1 MLEAM
6 NDLKNEMKEVVN
18 PLNVGK
24 KIASP
29 WQDFWNFEV
38 VTTSAGDQVTVGTI
52 VVALVCLV
60 LGIAIA
66 KWLSKRVTQRIFRRF
81 QMTPSSQHLWSSV
94 SFYTLSLFVTLVVLK
109 IAHVPLTIFTLI
121 GGALALGVGFGSQN
135 LVNNFMSGLMFLF
148 EAPVKVGEF
157 IEIDNFFGR
166 VMDVGMR
173 ATQIE
178 IGMSRKVIIPNSFL
192 LEKAV
197 VNWGKPGSPLYVS
210 ALVNVHFD
218 TNLKM
223 LETLLRENIKDIP
236 QSVEDLPLL
245 LQLRGFDDSS
255 LRLEIKYPIRF
266 YSPADRE
273 VLASC
278 LRMKIEELFKR
289 EKISMPT
296 AQWIVQRGTSP
307 AQE

>member
-1 MLEAM
+1 M

-52 VVALVCLV
+52 VIALVCLV
-60 LGIAIA
+60 LGIVIA
-66 KWLSKRVTQRIFRRF
+66 KWLSKRLTQRIFRRF

-94 SFYTLSLFVTLVVLK
+94 SFYVFSLFVTLLVLK

-157 IEIDNFFGR
+157 IEIDGFFGR
-166 VMDVGMR
+166 VTDVGMR

-178 IGMSRKVIIPNSFL
+178 VGMSRKVIVPNSFL

-210 ALVNVHFD
+210 AIVGVQHG

-223 LETLLRENIKDIP
+223 LESLLRENITDMP

-245 LQLRGFDDSS
+245 LQLKNFTDSS
-255 LRLEIKYPIRF
+255 LQLEIKYPVRI

-273 VLASC
+273 VLASQ
-278 LRMKIEELFKR
+278 LRMKIDELFKR
-289 EKISMPT
+289 EKILMPLP
-296 AQWIVQRGTSP
+296 QWTIQPVATPVQG
-307 AQE
+307 

>member
-18 PLNVGK
+18 PLTVGK

-38 VTTSAGDQVTVGTI
+38 VTTAAGDRVTVGTI

-60 LGIAIA
+60 VGIAIA
-66 KWLSKRVTQRIFRRF
+66 KWLSKRVTQRVFRRF

-94 SFYTLSLFVTLVVLK
+94 SFYILSLFVSLLVLK

-135 LVNNFMSGLMFLF
+135 LVNNFMSGVMFLF

-157 IEIDNFFGR
+157 IEIEGYFGR
-166 VMDVGMR
+166 VTDVGMR
-173 ATQIE
+173 ATHIE
-178 IGMSRKVIIPNSFL
+178 VGMSRKVIVPNSFL

-197 VNWGKPGSPLYVS
+197 VNWGKPGSPLYVV
-210 ALVNVHFD
+210 ALIGVQYG
-218 TNLKM
+218 TNLKN
-223 LETLLRENIKDIP
+223 LENLLRENIKDIP

-245 LQLRGFDDSS
+245 LLLRGFTDSS
-255 LRLEIKYPIRF
+255 IQLEIKFPVRI
-266 YSPADRE
+266 YSPADR
-273 VLASC
+273 VMLASH
-278 LRMKIEELFKR
+278 LRIKIDELFRR
-289 EKISMPT
+289 EKILMPLP
-296 AQWIVQRGTSP
+296 QWTLLPSVQSV
-307 AQE
+307 QE

>member
-6 NDLKNEMKEVVN
+6 NDFKNEIKEVVN
-18 PLNVGK
+18 PFNVGK

-38 VTTSAGDQVTVGTI
+38 VTTSAGDHVTVGTI
-52 VVALVCLV
+52 VVALICLV
-60 LGIAIA
+60 LGIVIA

-94 SFYTLSLFVTLVVLK
+94 SFYVFSLFVTLLVLK

-135 LVNNFMSGLMFLF
+135 LVNNFMSGVMFLF

-157 IEIDNFFGR
+157 IEIDGFFGR
-166 VMDVGMR
+166 VADVGMR

-178 IGMSRKVIIPNSFL
+178 VGMSRRVIVPNSFL

-197 VNWGKPGSPLYVS
+197 VNWGKPGSPIYISVN
-210 ALVNVHFD
+210 VNVHYGI
-218 TNLKM
+218 NLKM

-245 LQLRGFDDSS
+245 MQLKNFGEYCIQLDIR
-255 LRLEIKYPIRF
+255 YPVRI
-266 YSPADRE
+266 YSPVDRE
-273 VLASC
+273 VLASH
-278 LRMKIEELFKR
+278 LRIKLDELFRR
-289 EKISMPT
+289 EKISMPFP
-296 AQWIVQRGTSP
+296 QWIVHQGVP
-307 AQE
+307 PVQE